1 MPDIRGKGRC
11 QRVPADSCVEV
22 DMAEYEF
29 RGTFTFIVDA
39 ENREVAEQQLE
50 EQLGAV
56 LLSWQVEAIAGD

>member
-1 MPDIRGKGRC
+1 
-11 QRVPADSCVEV
+11 
-22 DMAEYEF
+22 MAEYEF